1 MKPTSPESKP
11 YALALVI
18 VQFVSGLLI
27 IYFGSQTTAQLWPM
41 TIVVL
46 GVLVALTGVLTMRLG
61 NFRVLP
67 IPKTDAVLVTG
78 GIYGVIRHPMYTGVL
93 LATLGFALNDGSPPV
108 MILWVVLLADL
119 VMKLRYEERLLAA
132 RFPAYEEYRKR
143 TDRLIPF
150 IW

>member
-41 TIVVL
+41 IIVVL

-108 MILWVVLLADL
+108 MILWVVLLVDL
-119 VMKLRYEERLLAA
+119 VMKLRYEEHLLAA
-132 RFPAYEEYRKR
+132 RFPAYEEYRKH